1 MIYQIIFLSKK
12 FNRIELNREKGG
24 HMDELVYLRND
35 EAVCSSL
42 QVAEKFEK
50 RHDNVMRSIE
60 GLLKNEETHEM
71 FKNSS
76 YIEEQNN
83 QRYPMYLMNRDGFSL
98 LVMGFTGKKALDWKL
113 QYIKAFNQMEK
124 FIREKQTQTWIETR
138 KAGKLTRKAETDTI
152 KNLVEYAKGQGSQH
166 ADKLYMT
173 YSKLANKMAGISK
186 RDEATVM
193 QLNNLSLMEH
203 IILCVIDS
211 GIIAGKHYKEIYQ
224 DCKKRQDNDGSRLI
238 VAEYPKRKYY
248 WNSGELKDSHYFHLL
263 EKNKKYYGREKT
275 FDQQYVHTEDSE
287 THLVEFLKN
296 LQKGAK

>member
-1 MIYQIIFLSKK
+1 
-12 FNRIELNREKGG
+12 
-24 HMDELVYLRND
+24 MDELVYLRND

-224 DCKKRQDNDGSRLI
+224 DCKKRLETVKDLAYLEQSAQDKTLDYLFATDETGSKKGGCNERSI
-238 VAEYPKRKYY
+238 
-248 WNSGELKDSHYFHLL
+248 KD
-263 EKNKKYYGREKT
+263 
-275 FDQQYVHTEDSE
+275 
-287 THLVEFLKN
+287 
-296 LQKGAK
+296 

>member
-1 MIYQIIFLSKK
+1 
-12 FNRIELNREKGG
+12 
-24 HMDELVYLRND
+24 MDELVYLRND

-186 RDEATVM
+186 RDEATKQRLRFLLGGLEPPEEM
-193 QLNNLSLMEH
+193 NY
-203 IILCVIDS
+203 IILDVS
-211 GIIAGKHYKEIYQ
+211 IIRFNRIGSEGLSSHSVEGESLSWSENDFAGYMDDIRAYLDDQKES
-224 DCKKRQDNDGSRLI
+224 KKGKVR
-238 VAEYPKRKYY
+238 
-248 WNSGELKDSHYFHLL
+248 
-263 EKNKKYYGREKT
+263 
-275 FDQQYVHTEDSE
+275 
-287 THLVEFLKN
+287 FL
-296 LQKGAK
+296 